1 MQAAI
6 DRIMHTYGMIV
17 NLTIEEEQ
25 TVRKKVST
33 FLANAQT
40 QDETQLAVEGL
51 KYLRNVRS

>member
-1 MQAAI
+1 MKAVI
-6 DRIMHTYGMIV
+6 DRIMHTYGMII

-25 TVRKKVST
+25 TVREKFST

-51 KYLRNVRS
+51 KYLRNARS